1 RKTVDNHSL
10 QTGRETEINNQSG
23 LLYYSLYRDFLPVLE
38 GEYHIVIIS
47 CRPLADCIMADFGQN
62 EITQE
67 SSS

>member
-1 RKTVDNHSL
+1 M
-10 QTGRETEINNQSG
+10 EINNQSG
-23 LLYYSLYRDFLPVLE
+23 LLNYSLYRDFLPVLE